1 MWKKTEKIAIFL
13 NSVGAVAQRQY
24 YTLPKAS
31 AVTSLSEAID
41 LLRQRYVVKSRPW
54 VIRMKFNDRR
64 QLQGETI
71 AVYIS
76 ALRALAKDC
85 AYGSTE
91 DELIRDRFI
100 VGTKIKQLR
109 DRLLMETTDLNLD
122 QVVQLATQYEKAQ
135 EDNKMFD
142 NTPEGINKFAA
153 NDRRTEPNFRE
164 RKKISTNFKCL
175 RCRGKHKATSPDCPA
190 KDVKCHQCLKF
201 LIDTGSSVSL
211 IPESLYTKYFEIIKL
226 NPASVAL
233 KSYRQQAIDVLGDL
247 PAKIKHGNTV
257 VHTLLHVVRAD
268 SPILGL
274 ELFNKLGLSINDG
287 KVNQITESSKIL
299 ETLPFAKDIEY
310 KIFVDTSVPPV
321 QQKLRRLLPVLLD
334 EVHKEIQRLV
344 KMDIIEPIK
353 DGSIRLCVDLREPNK
368 AVILDAY
375 PIPLIEDILSSLH
388 GCKVFTNLDL
398 FQAYHQI
405 RLHPDS
411 RYLTAFIT
419 HMGIYQFKRL
429 PYGLSSAP
437 SAFQR
442 YLSEPL
448 MDIKGGEERIVA
460 CASRTL
466 SDAERKYSIVEKEA
480 LACVWACEKFR
491 RWVWGLKFTL
501 RTDQFSLTTLLTTK
515 GNDRAGLRIGKWSA
529 RSSLSS
535 HEDYDGEVELI
546 ASINQG
552 MLAISEEEFLRECL
566 LCPEIIALKEQLM
579 KPWSNNESS
588 QLNKYFRLRKDL
600 SVQEDLILNEKGKIL
615 VPVSL
620 RNKSLSF
627 AHKAHQGMV
636 RTKQRLREYYWWPGM
651 DKDVEDLVTNCWVC
665 KNHDKRLKSI
675 RVPITPVERP
685 AIPWTKLG
693 LDIVGPFI
701 DIEIGFRFAI
711 TLIDYTSKWPEVFC
725 TNKTTSKIVTDNGTP
740 FISEEFEDFLGSNG
754 IKHIR
759 TANYHP
765 ACNGVVEN
773 FNKTLKSTVLTAH
786 LQPTK
791 QTPSAV
797 LHGNT
802 LRTLVHVFDKEVKT
816 KPPEEACRQED
827 KSDSESKS
835 CSPKL
840 QVGDQIK
847 VQAGDPVMKGRSKL
861 RGPFTI
867 TKQLRPFIFVLS
879 DGKVWNARRL
889 RLYQKCAGTYTRPD
903 TRHELGIHPALHL
916 DDHASQEESTTPPD
930 SSPIASRLR
939 SKCYRKGEDV
949 MS

>member
-13 NSVGAVAQRQY
+13 NSVGAEAQRQY

-31 AVTSLSEAID
+31 TVTSLSEAID

-71 AVYIS
+71 TDYIS

-85 AYGSTE
+85 AYGSME
-91 DELIRDRFI
+91 DELIRNRFI

-135 EDNKMFD
+135 EDNKM
-142 NTPEGINKFAA
+142 E
-153 NDRRTEPNFRE
+153 NDRRTEPNFRG
-164 RKKISTNFKCL
+164 RKKILTNFKCL
-175 RCRGKHKATSPDCPA
+175 RCGGKHKATSPDCSA
-190 KDVKCHQCLKF
+190 KDVKCHQCLKVGHFKRYCLYKF
-201 LIDTGSSVSL
+201 LVKNITMAQCNQPIHQPSKLEMDLNVNGGTSNVFIKFLVDTGSSVSL
-211 IPESLYTKYFEIIKL
+211 ILESLYTKYFEKFKL

-233 KSYRQQAIDVLGDL
+233 KSYTQQAIDVLGDL

-274 ELFNKLGLSINDG
+274 ELFNKLGLSIKDG
-287 KVNQITESSKIL
+287 KVKQITESSKIL

-321 QQKLRRLLPVLLD
+321 QQKLRRLPPALLD

-344 KMDIIEPIK
+344 KMDINEPIVTSK
-353 DGSIRLCVDLREPNK
+353 WISPIVVSKKKYGSIRLCVDLREPNK
-368 AVILDAY
+368 ALILDAY
-375 PIPLIEDILSSLH
+375 PIPLIETYYH
-388 GCKVFTNLDL
+388 PFTV
-398 FQAYHQI
+398 AYHQI

-442 YLSEPL
+442 YLSELL
-448 MDIKGGEERIVA
+448 MDIKGVSCYLDNIIIGGSSMEDHDKKLNQVLFRLREEEVLKFLGHIIDDNGVHLDEELMKVLALFCPKLPTVITTDASHSGIGCVVSQLSEKGEERIVA

-491 RWVWGLKFTL
+491 RWVRGLKFTL
-501 RTDQFSLTTLLTTK
+501 RTDQFTLTTLLTTK
-515 GNDRAGLRIGKWSA
+515 GNNRAGLRIARWSA
-529 RSSLSS
+529 RLMNFDYNIEYKKGRDNVLPDYLSRSSLSS

-546 ASINQG
+546 ESINQG
-552 MLAISEEEFLRECL
+552 MLAISEEEFLRECS

-588 QLNKYFRLRKDL
+588 QLNKYFRLRMDL

-620 RNKSLSF
+620 RNKLLSF
-627 AHKAHQGMV
+627 AHK
-636 RTKQRLREYYWWPGM
+636 
-651 DKDVEDLVTNCWVC
+651 
-665 KNHDKRLKSI
+665 
-675 RVPITPVERP
+675 
-685 AIPWTKLG
+685 
-693 LDIVGPFI
+693 
-701 DIEIGFRFAI
+701 
-711 TLIDYTSKWPEVFC
+711 LIKEWSELSK
-725 TNKTTSKIVTDNGTP
+725 G
-740 FISEEFEDFLGSNG
+740 
-754 IKHIR
+754 
-759 TANYHP
+759 
-765 ACNGVVEN
+765 
-773 FNKTLKSTVLTAH
+773 
-786 LQPTK
+786 
-791 QTPSAV
+791 
-797 LHGNT
+797 
-802 LRTLVHVFDKEVKT
+802 
-816 KPPEEACRQED
+816 
-827 KSDSESKS
+827 
-835 CSPKL
+835 
-840 QVGDQIK
+840 
-847 VQAGDPVMKGRSKL
+847 
-861 RGPFTI
+861 
-867 TKQLRPFIFVLS
+867 
-879 DGKVWNARRL
+879 
-889 RLYQKCAGTYTRPD
+889 
-903 TRHELGIHPALHL
+903 
-916 DDHASQEESTTPPD
+916 
-930 SSPIASRLR
+930 
-939 SKCYRKGEDV
+939 
-949 MS
+949 